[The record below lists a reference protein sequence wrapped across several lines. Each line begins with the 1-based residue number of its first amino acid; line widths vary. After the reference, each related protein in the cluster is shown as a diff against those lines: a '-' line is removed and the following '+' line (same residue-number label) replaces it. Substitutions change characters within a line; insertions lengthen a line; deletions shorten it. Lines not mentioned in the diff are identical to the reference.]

1 LSSSCEMFPCLA
13 AAAAVD
19 VCLSCDM
26 GLASGARNLRCAH
39 LDGLA
44 CFVHEWPGIFNFLPL

>member
-1 LSSSCEMFPCLA
+1 MFPCLA